1 VKKQVSQNEEQYPVE
16 TAVISDESKNEDTPG
31 THTESD
37 TNELDLMD
45 SHFGVDDDK
54 ELCALKFEAI
64 QENSHNPIDTPQRL
78 ELA

>member
-1 VKKQVSQNEEQYPVE
+1 MKKQVSQNEEQYPVE
-16 TAVISDESKNEDTPG
+16 TAVISDDRKNEDTPG